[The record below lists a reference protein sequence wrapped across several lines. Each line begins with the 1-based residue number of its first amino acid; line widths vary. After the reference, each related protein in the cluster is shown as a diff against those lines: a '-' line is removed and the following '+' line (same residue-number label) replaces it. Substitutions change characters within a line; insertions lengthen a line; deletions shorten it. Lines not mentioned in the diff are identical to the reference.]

1 MLTEVL
7 RLLQPRTRGLYVDG
21 TVGEGG
27 HAIGLLEASAPEG
40 MLIGVDRDPY
50 ALDVAKR
57 RLAGF
62 GDRVTLV
69 HGDFRDLPSILEDLK
84 APHPD
89 GILLDLGVSSLQLG
103 TADRGF
109 SFQQDGP
116 LDMRMDPT
124 SGPTAAEV
132 LARMSE
138 AEIRRLL
145 IRFGE
150 GRRAGFIARAIV
162 RERARR
168 PITTTGQLARVVE
181 NAVPPR
187 HRRGKVH
194 PATRLFMALRVTVN
208 DELHSLD
215 TAIEDATLL
224 LVPRGRICILTYHS
238 LEHRTVR
245 QSLRR
250 LVKTCRCPP
259 DVPQCRCSGR
269 QEAEILTPKALR
281 PTLQEVAENPRCRSA
296 QLWCAQRV

>member
-7 RLLQPRTRGLYVDG
+7 ELLRPSSRGLYVDG

-27 HAIGLLEASAPEG
+27 HAIGLLEASAPDG
-40 MLIGVDRDPY
+40 RLIGLDRDPY
-50 ALDVAKR
+50 ALDVAKQ

-62 GDRVTLV
+62 GNRVTLV

-89 GILLDLGVSSLQLG
+89 GVLLDLGVSSLQLA
-103 TADRGF
+103 TPDRGF
-109 SFQQDGP
+109 SFQEDGP

-124 SGPTAAEV
+124 SGLTAAEV
-132 LARMSE
+132 LSRMSE

-150 GRRAGFIARAIV
+150 GHRADFIARAIV

-168 PITTTGQLARVVE
+168 PIDTTGQLARIIE

-187 HRRGKVH
+187 YRRGKIH
-194 PATRLFMALRVTVN
+194 PATRVFMALRVTVN
-208 DELHSLD
+208 EELHSLD
-215 TAIEDATLL
+215 TAIENATLL

-245 QSLRR
+245 RSLRR
-250 LVKTCRCPP
+250 LEKACRCPP
-259 DVPQCRCSGR
+259 DVPECRCSGR
-269 QEAEILTPKALR
+269 QEAKIVTRRALR
-281 PTLQEVAENPRCRSA
+281 PTPQEVAENPRCRSA
-296 QLWCAQRV
+296 QLWCAERV